1 MGLLGARVVEV
12 DRGVCVI
19 KLSFRDEL
27 AQQQRYFLG
36 AVTGA
41 INENA
46 GGYGASSTSALALI
60 RQYIY
65 ANNVAHR
72 GAPGWLRP

>member
-36 AVTGA
+36 A
-41 INENA
+41 IDENA

-65 ANNVAHR
+65 ENNVAHR